1 MARGK
6 VTRRDLL
13 SQRLQSIEV
22 VDEKEWACL
31 KNDLAPISDS
41 YLHSL
46 LKQSGRPMSPLVEGV
61 GVNCFDDAERT
72 LRSLADQYQQ
82 ADLSRKKACRTLVI
96 SAKDKLRWW
105 LRRAAREDE
114 RRPEKEEILLWVGT
128 WLENPAL
135 FADWIA
141 IRRRRIAIEPRTT
154 PP

>member
-1 MARGK
+1 
-6 VTRRDLL
+6 
-13 SQRLQSIEV
+13 
-22 VDEKEWACL
+22 
-31 KNDLAPISDS
+31 
-41 YLHSL
+41 
-46 LKQSGRPMSPLVEGV
+46 MSPLVEGV

-105 LRRAAREDE
+105 LRRAARKDE

-141 IRRRRIAIEPRTT
+141 IRRRRIAIEPRRLHLDYIAVQRSRDLRLQILLLGAGALSGV
-154 PP
+154 